1 MLSNGF
7 KINECDKCVYIKNTL
22 NHEVIVC
29 LYVDNMLI
37 ISKNIIDINA
47 TKRMLSKS
55 FDMKD
60 LGVADFI
67 LGIKIYRPPQGLAL
81 SQSHYIDKVLDKFKY
96 LNFKE
101 VKTPINL
108 NLALAKNK
116 GESESQVDYAKVL
129 GCLMYI
135 MNCTRPDIAC
145 AISKLSRYT
154 SNPNKT
160 HWMAMRR
167 VLGYL
172 KHTQNFD
179 LHYKN
184 YPAVI
189 EGYSDANWITGST
202 ESKSTSGYVF
212 KVGGGAMSWKSS
224 KKTCIARS
232 IMEAEFIAL
241 DKAGEEAEWL
251 RNFLEDI
258 PFWPKPLTPI
268 GIHCD
273 SQAAIGRDGSVMY
286 NGKSRHIRRRH
297 NTVRQ
302 LISSGVI
309 SIDYVRSK
317 DNVSDPLTKG
327 LSRELVEKSSR

>member
-1 MLSNGF
+1 M
-7 KINECDKCVYIKNTL
+7 
-22 NHEVIVC
+22 
-29 LYVDNMLI
+29 
-37 ISKNIIDINA
+37 
-47 TKRMLSKS
+47 
-55 FDMKD
+55 
-60 LGVADFI
+60 
-67 LGIKIYRPPQGLAL
+67 
-81 SQSHYIDKVLDKFKY
+81 
-96 LNFKE
+96 
-101 VKTPINL
+101 KTPIDL

-116 GESESQVDYAKVL
+116 GESDSQVDYAKVL

-172 KHTQNFD
+172 KHTQNFY

-184 YPAVI
+184 YPVVI

-212 KVGGGAMSWKSS
+212 TVGGGAVSWKSS
-224 KKTCIARS
+224 KQTCIARS
-232 IMEAEFIAL
+232 TMEAKFIAL

-258 PFWPKPLTPI
+258 LFWHKPLTPI

-273 SQAAIGRDGSVMY
+273 SQAAIGRAGSVMY
-286 NGKSRHIRRRH
+286 NGKSCHI
-297 NTVRQ
+297 
-302 LISSGVI
+302 
-309 SIDYVRSK
+309 
-317 DNVSDPLTKG
+317 
-327 LSRELVEKSSR
+327 

>member
-1 MLSNGF
+1 MLSNEF
-7 KINECDKCVYIKNTL
+7 KINECDKCVYIKNTP

-29 LYVDNMLI
+29 LYVDDMLI

-67 LGIKIYRPPQGLAL
+67 LGIKIYRTPQGLAL

-101 VKTPINL
+101 MKTPIDL

-116 GESESQVDYAKVL
+116 GESESQVNYAKVL

-135 MNCTRPDIAC
+135 MNCTRPDIVC
-145 AISKLSRYT
+145 AISKLSRYM

-172 KHTQNFD
+172 KHTQNFA

-189 EGYSDANWITGST
+189 EGYSDANWIIGST
-202 ESKSTSGYVF
+202 KSKSTSGYVF
-212 KVGGGAMSWKSS
+212 TVGGGAVSWKSS
-224 KKTCIARS
+224 KQTCIARS
-232 IMEAEFIAL
+232 TMEAEFIAL
-241 DKAGEEAEWL
+241 DKVGEEAEWL
-251 RNFLEDI
+251 RNFLEEI
-258 PFWPKPLTPI
+258 PF
-268 GIHCD
+268 
-273 SQAAIGRDGSVMY
+273 
-286 NGKSRHIRRRH
+286 
-297 NTVRQ
+297 
-302 LISSGVI
+302 
-309 SIDYVRSK
+309 
-317 DNVSDPLTKG
+317 
-327 LSRELVEKSSR
+327 